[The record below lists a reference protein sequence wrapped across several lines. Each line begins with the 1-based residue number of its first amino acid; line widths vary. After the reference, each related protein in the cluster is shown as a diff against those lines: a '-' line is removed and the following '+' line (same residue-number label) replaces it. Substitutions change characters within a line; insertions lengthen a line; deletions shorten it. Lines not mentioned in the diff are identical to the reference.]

1 MGKLKVTY
9 HNGDTEIVSS
19 ELTPEQY
26 FESRFGHHSEEVR
39 EKTKVV
45 EHKEKTEKAKLSEK

>member
-26 FESRFGHHSEEVR
+26 FESRFGHHTKEVR

-45 EHKEKTEKAKLSEK
+45 EYKEKTKPAEK